1 MAEPKPIRKQRSGTA
16 SKITGTVFLTVGT
29 FCFIWALAS
38 TRDEFLSPL
47 DPLVG
52 WLVLLSGLFLAPIG
66 AFLNWRGRQRAAR
79 ASAQDI
85 ITCST
90 AHVLYL
96 RAFRTDRSIWG
107 AVLHACWP
115 ASLRAFIKTEEEQL
129 ADVLRPFGDLIAVG
143 RPGESLPTPGAARI
157 YTADDEWQDVVKRR
171 IKEAQL
177 VVIKAAAGENVL
189 WELTQAIEILNPQ
202 KLLIFFENMGLK
214 EYGSFRTRA
223 NSVLAVPLPEAKQ
236 VRRWYGRV
244 QGFISFDADW
254 KPSFFTLTGPYFRS
268 NSFKSRCKFALKPIF
283 ESRGLEWRRP
293 RVSGTRV
300 FGLLFVGIFLPM
312 AALGWGLWF
321 WEDPP
326 FPSQQHK
333 DAFVRQASAECKS
346 ESAGIADVRIRKI
359 LITEVCDCGARELAD
374 AINAREV
381 KALES
386 GQILPSQNEKAKKA
400 ARRCARLARRSN
412 RTAP

>member
-16 SKITGTVFLTVGT
+16 LKITGTVFIAVGT
-29 FCFIWALAS
+29 FCFVSVMGESAGDRG
-38 TRDEFLSPL
+38 TLSSL
-47 DPLVG
+47 DPLVFL
-52 WLVLLSGLFLAPIG
+52 LVTLTGLFLAPIG

-79 ASAQDI
+79 ASVQDI
-85 ITCST
+85 ITGST

-107 AVLHACWP
+107 AVLHAFGP
-115 ASLRAFIKTEEEQL
+115 SGGRALIKTEEEQL

-214 EYGSFRTRA
+214 KYRSFRTRA
-223 NSVLAVPLPEAKQ
+223 NSILAMPLPEAKQ

-244 QGFISFDADW
+244 SGFISFDADW

-268 NSFKSRCKFALKPIF
+268 NSFKNRCKFALKPIF

-293 RVSGTRV
+293 GVSAGRIYGVLLMGTV
-300 FGLLFVGIFLPM
+300 LPM
-312 AALGWGLWF
+312 GALGWGLWF

-326 FPSQQHK
+326 FPSQQPRMHL
-333 DAFVRQASAECKS
+333 FGRPPP
-346 ESAGIADVRIRKI
+346 I
-359 LITEVCDCGARELAD
+359 
-374 AINAREV
+374 
-381 KALES
+381 
-386 GQILPSQNEKAKKA
+386 
-400 ARRCARLARRSN
+400 
-412 RTAP
+412 